1 MVSEPTDGAYNPQQQ
16 HYQQITIWAPKKKVT
31 ISAPGPSN
39 DQAHEMVREA
49 NGRATTYPLSMM
61 EHIFLCLLSLALFT
75 VPNILKERFQLYI
88 PAVIEIGRA

>member
-49 NGRATTYPLSMM
+49 NGRAATYPLSMM
-61 EHIFLCLLSLALFT
+61 EHIFLCHYCRT
-75 VPNILKERFQLYI
+75 MGVYYC
-88 PAVIEIGRA
+88 